1 MTATRTTRATR
12 MTRTMRALPAAV
24 RAELIKI
31 VTVPGVWI
39 CAAVIVALDVLVLT
53 QQYPRNVEMLAS
65 LAADGTVEV
74 APGERRPATDA
85 FLFLLVSALQIA
97 PLLPVL
103 GALIAGQ
110 EFRTGQIGLSVLA
123 VPRRG
128 LLAAAKALAAGLF
141 LFLVAALLSAVD
153 TVFVQLVVADW
164 EPGLPFT
171 GEAFLW
177 RARFLLFAVSFG
189 LAGFAITVITR
200 STLAGV
206 IGTVALTMVTM
217 TQLLARVAPAVDALL
232 PYSAARNLMV
242 SADDL
247 TASPGHAVLVLAGW
261 ALLAPAVAGVVLAR
275 RDAR

>member
-1 MTATRTTRATR
+1 MRVLTAAI
-12 MTRTMRALPAAV
+12 
-24 RAELIKI
+24 RAELVKI
-31 VTVPGVWI
+31 TTVPGVWV
-39 CAAVIVALDVLVLT
+39 CTAVIVALDVLVLT

-85 FLFLLVSALQIA
+85 FHFLLVSALQIA

-110 EFRTGQIGLSVLA
+110 EFRAGQIGLSVLA

-128 LLAAAKALAAGLF
+128 LLSAAKALAAGLF
-141 LFLVAALLSAVD
+141 LLLVAALLAAVD
-153 TVFVQLVVADW
+153 TVFVELVVADW

-177 RARFLLFAVSFG
+177 RARFLVLAVSFG
-189 LAGFAITVITR
+189 LAGFAIALVAR

-206 IGTVALTMVTM
+206 AGAVALTMVTM
-217 TQLLARVAPAVDALL
+217 TQVLARVAPAVDALL

-247 TASPGHAVLVLAGW
+247 TAGPGHALLVLAGW
-261 ALLAPAVAGVVLAR
+261 ALAAPAVAGLVLAR